1 MNDDG
6 QHDAIETPGGAV
18 VLGKPAVTPVASYW
32 HTAALVLLML
42 VIAML
47 SAAASREGRLVQG
60 SLITKYLQQIAFLW
74 TLAAVTAFGLRLRKV
89 SARELMGRR
98 WKSLDDVLFDVFLA
112 AGFWLVALTVLYGLR
127 LAFGTLPDTADPD
140 AIKNAT
146 KSLAPLIPRT
156 GVEMLLWVG
165 VSISAGFCEEFVF
178 RGYLQRQF
186 TALTR
191 HVAGGI
197 VLSAIVFGAGHTY
210 QGASQG
216 VLLGVFGAMLGL
228 LAHYRQS
235 IKPGILAHTWQDICA
250 GLLLSVLLRA
260 QK

>member
-1 MNDDG
+1 MEDDVK
-6 QHDAIETPGGAV
+6 HEAIEVPGDAV
-18 VLGKPAVTPVASYW
+18 APAKPPVTPVASYW

-42 VIAML
+42 VIALL
-47 SAAASREGRLVQG
+47 SATASREGRLVQG
-60 SLITKYLQQIAFLW
+60 SLQVKYLQQIAFLW

-89 SARELMGRR
+89 SARELMGRK

-112 AGFWLVALTVLYGLR
+112 AAFWVGALAVLYVVR
-127 LAFGTLPDTADPD
+127 LALGTLPDTSDPEALKD
-140 AIKNAT
+140 AT
-146 KSLAPLIPRT
+146 RSLAPLIPRT
-156 GVEMLLWVG
+156 GAEMLLWVG
-165 VSISAGFCEEFVF
+165 VSVSAGFCEEFVF

-191 HVAGGI
+191 HAAGGI

-216 VLLGVFGAMLGL
+216 AVLGVFGAMLGL
-228 LAHYRQS
+228 LAHVRQS